1 MPEPIASYAQALTV
15 SGATELVYV
24 SGQIPQRPD
33 GTIPDGFPD
42 QCRLVWS
49 NVLACLRDAGLG
61 VGDLVKVTTFLTDRA
76 YTADNRAIRLEMEA
90 VAAR

>member
-33 GTIPDGFPD
+33 GTFPD

-49 NVLACLRDAGLG
+49 NVVACLRDAGLG